1 MPAFS
6 AEPQRNAADCPTIN
20 ALGTS
25 RVIAVDP
32 AEHARLGTMQYSE
45 TLPLADH
52 EVVITFDDGPLPPYS
67 TRALDILA
75 HECVK
80 ATYFLVGSMARAYP
94 DVARRIYAEGHTIG
108 THSQNHPMIF
118 NRMSIDRVQSE
129 VENGINSVKAAI
141 GNPKAVAP
149 FFRIPG
155 LARTNEVESYLHG
168 QGLMTWSADFPADD
182 WKHIQASEIIKRAL
196 HRIEAKGRG
205 ILLLHDIQP
214 ATVLALP
221 TLLRELKARGYRIV
235 HVVPAGSD
243 RAKTATAPQ
252 DWMPIH
258 RRLGKQG
265 WPRVV
270 AAKSATV
277 PASIGPSAAPASV
290 ITVREPALRENN
302 PSLSRKPQ
310 LTASLKPTPRRR
322 PKPIPKPNRAMQW
335 HSRTASLQRSRSTLR
350 APRAKCGFHGF
361 HVRRRPTCLRFSCI
375 RWFFRTEAAFARI
388 ALDAGTPDT
397 VCPTISNP
405 ERCWCGRE
413 ESNLH
418 GLPR

>member
-1 MPAFS
+1 MTRRIVVALAF
-6 AEPQRNAADCPTIN
+6 AGILCGTAAGNAADCPGNPN

-196 HRIEAKGRG
+196 NRIEAKDRG

-235 HVVPAGSD
+235 HIVPAGVD
-243 RAKTATAPQ
+243 RQKTATAPQ
-252 DWMPIH
+252 DWMAIH

-265 WPRVV
+265 WPRVAIAK
-270 AAKSATV
+270 AATVQALTAPPAAPALAAPSVV
-277 PASIGPSAAPASV
+277 PASTTTGP
-290 ITVREPALRENN
+290 EQALRET
-302 PSLSRKPQ
+302 PPEATSEAKIDGLSEAKPE
-310 LTASLKPTPRRR
+310 
-322 PKPIPKPNRAMQW
+322 
-335 HSRTASLQRSRSTLR
+335 
-350 APRAKCGFHGF
+350 AK
-361 HVRRRPTCLRFSCI
+361 
-375 RWFFRTEAAFARI
+375 TEAKSEPKFDTKSGGKPHNAMAQ
-388 ALDAGTPDT
+388 PDGLSAT
-397 VCPTISNP
+397 QSIT
-405 ERCWCGRE
+405 
-413 ESNLH
+413 
-418 GLPR
+418 LPRSKGKFRISRVSRPLPTYVPQIFLHPLVLSN

>member
-1 MPAFS
+1 MTLRTTVALAF
-6 AEPQRNAADCPTIN
+6 AGILCGTAAGYASDCPGNPN

-118 NRMSIDRVQSE
+118 NRMSIDRVQYE
-129 VENGINSVKAAI
+129 VESGINSVKAAI

-196 HRIEAKGRG
+196 SRIEAKGRG

-221 TLLRELKARGYRIV
+221 TLLRELKARGYHIV
-235 HVVPAGSD
+235 HIVPAGVD
-243 RAKTATAPQ
+243 RMKTATAPQ

-265 WPRVV
+265 WPRV
-270 AAKSATV
+270 AAKAAAASAL
-277 PASIGPSAAPASV
+277 AGPSAAPATV
-290 ITVREPALRENN
+290 TLAPEPVVRENLSEPTPEAKIDGLSEAKPEANTEAMTETKSETNSETKSEAKPRNTIAQ
-302 PSLSRKPQ
+302 PDSLS
-310 LTASLKPTPRRR
+310 
-322 PKPIPKPNRAMQW
+322 
-335 HSRTASLQRSRSTLR
+335 STQ
-350 APRAKCGFHGF
+350 
-361 HVRRRPTCLRFSCI
+361 S
-375 RWFFRTEAAFARI
+375 
-388 ALDAGTPDT
+388 
-397 VCPTISNP
+397 IS
-405 ERCWCGRE
+405 
-413 ESNLH
+413 
-418 GLPR
+418 LPRSKGKLRISRISRPAPAYVPQIFLHPLVLSN